1 MIRGGLMIELIDE
14 AFTGP
19 SWHGPSLL
27 GSLRGVTETQAAW
40 RPAKGR
46 HNIWEVAVHAAYWK
60 YVVRRRLTG
69 LQKGGF
75 PLKGSNWFVRP
86 LKGRTLKEDVGLLL
100 EQHEQLRD
108 VIRGFPQKALT
119 RPLGDGRHTIGYIIR
134 GSAAHDLY
142 HAGQIRLLRRLQTGG
157 SE

>member
-1 MIRGGLMIELIDE
+1 MIELIDE

-27 GSLRGVTETQAAW
+27 GSLRGLTDTQVSW
-40 RPAKGR
+40 RPGKGR
-46 HNIWEVAVHAAYWK
+46 HNIWELAVHAAYWK
-60 YVVRRRLTG
+60 YIVRRRLTRN
-69 LQKGGF
+69 QEERF

-86 LKGRTLKEDVGLLL
+86 LKDRTWKEDLGLLQ
-100 EQHEQLRD
+100 EQHQRLRD
-108 VIRGFPQKALT
+108 VIRRFPQRVLS

-142 HAGQIRLLRRLQTGG
+142 HAGQIRLLRRLQGPDSG
-157 SE
+157 